1 MLNLSIPLIKKI
13 DMKKFMPN
21 YKHIYILFF
30 IILLSACTK
39 HKAKPANGDYL
50 GTHTEVGGYIYEAV
64 TGLRVA
70 NAKIT
75 LYEGK
80 TGNGLFANYY
90 EVDSIR
96 SNKNGEYHFN
106 YIPKENR
113 FYAMGVGSYY
123 HLGNSQYAH
132 YPIADYYKTTDYNIA
147 LIPRGYIKIHVIPSN
162 PNNVIGITAA
172 AYCNNCFAFKNKD
185 TSVVTYGSPLNT
197 SYIYWKVQNLDS
209 LDKFYGDSVILKP
222 HDTLQYNINY

>member
-1 MLNLSIPLIKKI
+1 MRVKSRIVLII
-13 DMKKFMPN
+13 CC
-21 YKHIYILFF
+21 LA
-30 IILLSACTK
+30 ILLSACTK
-39 HKAKPANGDYL
+39 HKAQPANGDYL

-147 LIPRGYIKIHVIPSN
+147 LIPLGYIKLNIIHSN
-162 PNNVIGITAA
+162 PKNIITISKLAR
-172 AYCNNCFAFKNKD
+172 CNNCYGGFVNID
-185 TSVVTYGSPLNT
+185 TSVKTYGSPLET
-197 SYIYWKVQNLDS
+197 SYIYWYVQNLDS
-209 LDKFYGDSVILKP
+209 LDKFYGDSIILKP